1 MAFNVC
7 QIVAALNDAKVDY
20 VVVGGMAVILH
31 GYLRA
36 TADLDLVIG
45 LAPANCKRGLQAL
58 ANIGFSPRLPVA
70 IEEFADPRKREEWI
84 EQRNMLVFQLWDP
97 TNPLRSLDVFVKEP
111 IAFGALLRD
120 AVSKD
125 IDGIPVRVAS
135 IEHLIEMKQAAG
147 CPRDLED
154 ISRRGRFATKGK
166 RMTDAEENRCAAD
179 AFREAE
185 RVNLRAWMK
194 LSGGQKVDFFEEMI
208 ELAYYSGAL
217 RPERLALR
225 EVGALHK

>member
-1 MAFNVC
+1 MAFNVR
-7 QIVAALNDAKVDY
+7 QIFAALNDAMVDY

-58 ANIGFSPRLPVA
+58 VSIGFRPRLPVA

-97 TNPLRSLDVFVKEP
+97 ANPMRSLDVFVKEP
-111 IAFGALLRD
+111 IAFDALLRD

-135 IEHLIEMKQAAG
+135 IEHLIEMKQVAG
-147 CPRDLED
+147 RPRDLDD
-154 ISRRGRFATKGK
+154 IARLRQIRDEGEANDRG
-166 RMTDAEENRCAAD
+166 
-179 AFREAE
+179 
-185 RVNLRAWMK
+185 
-194 LSGGQKVDFFEEMI
+194 
-208 ELAYYSGAL
+208 
-217 RPERLALR
+217 
-225 EVGALHK
+225 